1 MSGYLLSYIS
11 DKIGRRPVIMGAL
24 LLSIVSMVG
33 AALAPSF
40 MLFELSYFLAGC
52 FLFGYETEVYLYIS
66 EISGK
71 GAARKLFD
79 SRRSRSTC

>member
-1 MSGYLLSYIS
+1 MSGYVLSYIS

-24 LLSIVSMVG
+24 LMSIVSMVG

-66 EISGK
+66 EISG
-71 GAARKLFD
+71 
-79 SRRSRSTC
+79 SRDVNKPSGLRRYR